1 MRYTGGCQCGKVRF
15 EADTEINEV
24 ISCNCSRC
32 QKLGAL
38 LSAVP
43 GDKFKLTAGKDVLKT
58 FTFNKHV
65 IRHMFCD
72 ECGIQPFAQGQL
84 KGVDMTMV
92 NVRCVDSVDPE
103 SFKVR
108 KFDGRAL

>member
-65 IRHMFCD
+65 IRHMFVTNAASSPSPR
-72 ECGIQPFAQGQL
+72 G
-84 KGVDMTMV
+84 
-92 NVRCVDSVDPE
+92 S
-103 SFKVR
+103 S
-108 KFDGRAL
+108 RAST